1 MKISN
6 IGNETILCIAT
17 RDQGNAMLRELAR
30 LGCRVVLLTLDTL
43 RDAPWPSEIVEE
55 IQTMPAGL
63 NQQQIANT
71 VTYLARTRR
80 FARIISLT
88 AADMPTAAALR
99 EHMRIPGMGLT
110 TTRSFRDRLAMRA
123 KADKLGIRVPAYCAI
138 FNYDDL
144 RLYMETVPAP
154 WLLLPRC
161 VVSSAEVQQLDDA
174 EQVWRALDVLGD
186 EQSNFL
192 LEQALPGDVFLT
204 TEIVADGKVV
214 FATDSDHTGEAL
226 ELKSI
231 PARLI
236 PALGMVRGVTQTKF
250 LRSHASGKMYFLETV
265 AEAADESLA
274 DIVERGGVSFG
285 VEWARVEVASMRG
298 ESYRLP

>member
-1 MKISN
+1 
-6 IGNETILCIAT
+6 
-17 RDQGNAMLRELAR
+17 MLRELTR
-30 LGCRVVLLTLDTL
+30 LGSRVVLLTLDTL
-43 RDAPWPSEIVEE
+43 RDAPWPSEILED

-63 NQQQIANT
+63 NQQQVTNT

-88 AADMPTAAALR
+88 AADMTAAAALR
-99 EHMRIPGMGLT
+99 EHMRIPGMGIT
-110 TTRSFRDRLAMRA
+110 TTRSFRDRLTMRA

-144 RLYMETVPAP
+144 RAYMETIPAP
-154 WLLLPRC
+154 WLLQPRC
-161 VVSSAEVQQLDDA
+161 VVSSADVQKLEDA

-192 LEQALPGDVFLT
+192 LEQALPGDVFST
-204 TEIVADGKVV
+204 TEIVAEGNVV
-214 FATDSDHTGEAL
+214 FAADPDHTGEVQ

-231 PARLI
+231 AARLI

-250 LRSHASGKMYFLETV
+250 LRSHASGRMYFLETV
-265 AEAADESLA
+265 GEAADASSA
-274 DIVERGGVSFG
+274 DTIERCGVSFG
-285 VEWARVEVASMRG
+285 VEWARVEIAALRR
-298 ESYRLP
+298 ESYQPPPASA